1 MVAQRYFWSH
11 RDSRGVSQTHLLT
24 RIRFYASS
32 MTSSFTS
39 DSALSLGRID
49 RMCVRCTAVKLGR
62 LWITGGLPTPL
73 LFHAIWDRTSIL
85 SFSVATRAATRA
97 LPPKFRGVCWSTG
110 LLYRPP
116 WWQLIL
122 LICHRLIDSCHYSVC
137 KRETT
142 GLLLITQVYRDTP
155 WLSHLYY
162 TQLRSRIAFK
172 RITRNNDSFS
182 QAWKNMY
189 VKCAQQWAWAKS
201 FENFCKFTR
210 AADKRNEWNL

>member
-1 MVAQRYFWSH
+1 MKRAFTLQRITLSKNWLRLH
-11 RDSRGVSQTHLLT
+11 DDATLRVSQTHLRVLT

-49 RMCVRCTAVKLGR
+49 RMCVRCTAVKLGC
-62 LWITGGLPTPL
+62 LWITSGLPTPL
-73 LFHAIWDRTSIL
+73 LFHAIWDRSSIL
-85 SFSVATRAATRA
+85 SFSVATWAATRA

-137 KRETT
+137 KREST
-142 GLLLITQVYRDTP
+142 GLLLIAQTYRNETHNDF
-155 WLSHLYY
+155 L
-162 TQLRSRIAFK
+162 IC
-172 RITRNNDSFS
+172 ITRN
-182 QAWKNMY
+182 
-189 VKCAQQWAWAKS
+189 
-201 FENFCKFTR
+201 
-210 AADKRNEWNL
+210 